1 MKAGVIGLGAI
12 GGGVAI
18 CLARSGQ
25 LAAVYDVRPDASA
38 KLDGVPV
45 VSATPALVARDSDVV
60 LIAVVDAKQ
69 TLSVLEGPDGI
80 LSQAR
85 PGLSVVLL
93 STVSLEDLTK
103 LRTLTEGVGV
113 DLIDCGVTGGPAA
126 AHNGLVCLAGG
137 TDAAMA
143 KVQPILDGFAK
154 GVYHMGG
161 PGAGMAAKIAR
172 NTIVYN
178 VWQAGAEATR
188 LAKASGVDLV
198 KLADAIDSSSENVA
212 GPTMWMRR
220 PDPATDAGERR
231 IREGISVLMSKDL
244 AAAIDLGRT
253 LDIALPTTQLTQA
266 QGRAMLAIDDSQGAN
281 A

>member
-25 LAAVYDVRPDASA
+25 LAAVYDVRPDAAA
-38 KLDGVPV
+38 KLDGVPAV
-45 VSATPALVARDSDVV
+45 CATPAQVARDSDVV

-69 TLSVLEGPDGI
+69 TLSVLNGPDGI

-85 PGLSVVLL
+85 PGLSIVLL
-93 STVSLEDLTK
+93 STVSLGDLAM
-103 LRTLTEGVGV
+103 LRGLIEGAGA

-137 TDAAMA
+137 TEEGMA
-143 KVQPILDGFAK
+143 RVQPILDGFAK

-178 VWQAGAEATR
+178 VWQAGIEATR
-188 LAKASGVDLV
+188 LAKASGVDIV
-198 KLADAIDSSSENVA
+198 KLAEAIDSSAENVA

-220 PDPATDAGERR
+220 PDPASDEAELRLR
-231 IREGISVLMSKDL
+231 QNVMILMSKDL
-244 AAAIDLGRT
+244 AAAIDLGET
-253 LDIALPTTQLTQA
+253 LGIDLPTTRVTQGL
-266 QGRAMLAIDDSQGAN
+266 GRTMLALDDQKGN
-281 A
+281 TP